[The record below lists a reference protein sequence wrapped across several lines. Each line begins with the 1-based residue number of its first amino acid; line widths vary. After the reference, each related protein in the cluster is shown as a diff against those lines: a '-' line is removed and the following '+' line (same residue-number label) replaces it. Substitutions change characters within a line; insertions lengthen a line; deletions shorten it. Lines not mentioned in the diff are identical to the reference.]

1 MHYNDFLN
9 VEDWKILDT
18 KTCRF
23 FNEDETPFEAVC
35 VEIGTMTTF
44 KTNING
50 CCMEKQ
56 PIIRWISR
64 LQYETLKRN
73 SGVVIF

>member
-9 VEDWKILDT
+9 VEDWKILET

-23 FNEDETPFEAVC
+23 FDDYETPFEALC
-35 VEIGTMTTF
+35 VEIGTMTVC
-44 KTNING
+44 KTTIHG
-50 CCMEKQ
+50 LEFEKQ
-56 PIIRWISR
+56 PIIRWLSR
-64 LQYETLKRN
+64 RQYENLVKN

>member
-9 VEDWKILDT
+9 VEDWKILET

-23 FNEDETPFEAVC
+23 FNEDETPFEALC
-35 VEIGTMTTF
+35 VEIGTFNIF
-44 KTNING
+44 KTNIMG
-50 CCMEKQ
+50 CHLEKR

-64 LQYETLKRN
+64 AQYESLKKN
-73 SGVVIF
+73 SGVIIF